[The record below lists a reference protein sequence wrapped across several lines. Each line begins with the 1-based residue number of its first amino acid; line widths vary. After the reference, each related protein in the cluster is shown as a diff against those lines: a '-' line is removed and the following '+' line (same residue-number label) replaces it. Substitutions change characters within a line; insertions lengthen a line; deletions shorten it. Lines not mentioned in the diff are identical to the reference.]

1 MVDLIRGVHREYRK
15 LGRMVVA
22 SEFGDYFPMTTW

>member
-1 MVDLIRGVHREYRK
+1 MGDIIRGVHREYRK

-22 SEFGDYFPMTTW
+22 SEFGPYFHLTGI

>member
-1 MVDLIRGVHREYRK
+1 MADLIRGVYHEYRK

-22 SEFGDYFPMTTW
+22 SEFGDYYPLVTG